1 MVFKRPFPE
10 EGEEG
15 FGASKRRLIPQTARD
30 VIGRFSESEILHRI
44 EPFLRIV
51 VREELDHVF
60 SRLQDPLQRTSINP
74 AGDSVGG
81 GGLQLRFVNQL
92 MPKVFTGCKIKAEDG
107 SPIKIELFDTRTNC
121 IVQNGS
127 LSSARIEVLVL
138 DGDFGS
144 DNREDWSETEFRAN
158 IVREREGRRPLV
170 VGERSI
176 TLQGGVGYLT
186 NIMFTDNSSWIR
198 SRNFRL
204 GAQIERKISADVRIR
219 EGRSGKF
226 VVKDHRGELYKKHY
240 PPNLKDKVWRLE
252 KISKDGIFQSRLA
265 SVGIHTVKD
274 FLRKLETDPIR
285 LRNILGNLSNKTW
298 KAIVEHAMTCNVD
311 DNEAYIYFDASQSA
325 GLLFNS
331 TYKVISA
338 TFDGQN
344 YHPLENL
351 TFHQKHLVSNLK
363 QQAYL
368 NVNELIQTRWPS
380 IAPPRAL
387 NGLPASGSIIDSCS
401 SEPHIDF
408 PSLCQG
414 IEDFE
419 DPVGPLPGFN
429 HLASSTSYN
438 SEAVQSRQYEVSISQ
453 DYHPELAF
461 NPIPTSS
468 SFVMGNAWAG
478 LYHGENNS
486 QYNPQRTLDVNSH
499 LAANM
504 NVSQIEASY
513 SFPSSSSSAWT
524 PGNGL
529 FIGSLGEA
537 EVGIFSSFPDIGLH
551 IRKSARPKAGWCKI
565 RAAVKWGSVRRDAAA
580 RRMARLLYM

>member
-10 EGEEG
+10 EGDEG
-15 FGASKRRLIPQTARD
+15 FGASKRRFIPQTARD
-30 VIGRFSESEILHRI
+30 VIRRFSESEILHRI
-44 EPFLRIV
+44 EPFLRRV
-51 VREELDHVF
+51 VREELDCVF
-60 SRLQDPLQRTSINP
+60 SRLQVPLQRPSINP
-74 AGDSVGG
+74 AGNSVG

-92 MPKVFTGCKIKAEDG
+92 MPKVFTGCKIKGEDG
-107 SPIKIELFDTRTNC
+107 SPIKIELFDTRTNS
-121 IVQNGS
+121 IVRNGP

-170 VGERSI
+170 VGQRSI

-186 NIMFTDNSSWIR
+186 NIMLTDNSSWIR
-198 SRNFRL
+198 SRKFRL
-204 GAQIERKISADVRIR
+204 GAQIEQKISADVRIR

-274 FLRKLETDPIR
+274 FLRKLETDPIH
-285 LRNILGNLSNKTW
+285 LRNILGKLSNKTW
-298 KAIVEHAMTCNVD
+298 EAIVEHAMTCNID

-351 TFHQKHLVSNLK
+351 TLHQKHLVRNLK
-363 QQAYL
+363 HQAYL
-368 NVNELIQTRWPS
+368 NVNELIQISLPS
-380 IAPPRAL
+380 IAAPPRAL
-387 NGLPASGSIIDSCS
+387 SSLPASGSIIDSSS

-408 PSLCQG
+408 TSLCQG
-414 IEDFE
+414 IEDFK
-419 DPVGPLPGFN
+419 DPAGPLPGFN
-429 HLASSTSYN
+429 HSSSSTSYN
-438 SEAVQSRQYEVSISQ
+438 SEAVQSQQCEVSIAQ
-453 DYHPELAF
+453 DCYPALAF

-468 SFVMGNAWAG
+468 FMMGNAWAG
-478 LYHGENNS
+478 LYNGENDS
-486 QYNPQRTLDVNSH
+486 QYNSQETLNVNSH
-499 LAANM
+499 LATNM

-565 RAAVKWGSVRRDAAA
+565 RAAVKWGSVRRDVAA